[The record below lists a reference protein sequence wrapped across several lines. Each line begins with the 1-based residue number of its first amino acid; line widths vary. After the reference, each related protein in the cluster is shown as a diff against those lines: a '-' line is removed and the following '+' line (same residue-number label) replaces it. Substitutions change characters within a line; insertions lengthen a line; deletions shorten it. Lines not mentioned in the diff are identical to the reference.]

1 MAAAKKKFKVQA
13 SEVGVENRS
22 LEAVLLELAEQV
34 KVNDARCAR
43 AEERSARAEKR
54 SARARAE
61 AAAALKTIAA
71 VTQDLRAI
79 TQELRDFN
87 ARADGRLRA
96 LEKLAGV

>member
-13 SEVGVENRS
+13 SEVGVDNRS
-22 LEAVLLELAEQV
+22 LDAVLRDLAEQV
-34 KVNDARCAR
+34 KMNDARCAR
-43 AEERSARAEKR
+43 AAKQ

-87 ARADGRLRA
+87 AQAEGRLRL
-96 LEKLAGV
+96 LEKAVGA